1 MCPIPIHN
9 TKPFQND
16 TKMLMSQKVMG
27 ETLLK
32 NNNNIAESL
41 VGVPLILRTETSLN
55 YFRDP
60 MDRTKYM
67 AYVSQFKK
75 TVQFRGKSICSKPPY
90 VFNSHSLAQS
100 SPSHL
105 GPDQINLTIIIP
117 IVVWCVWYDKE
128 CVQQCI
134 WSAAII
140 PNKNTTRIRAHAM
153 LYHYANLPS
162 GNLYL
167 SINDSIG
174 GILMT
179 SELFLLGF
187 FSLRFAAEPFSMRTD
202 SEGELITDDATYT
215 SIKSGLGVVMG
226 TWLKN
231 VYGRGHLDNS
241 HVSQIDRLQ
250 NCGEFILYSLLSVFV
265 L

>member
-67 AYVSQFKK
+67 AYVSQFEK

-90 VFNSHSLAQS
+90 VFNSHSLVQS
-100 SPSHL
+100 SPNHL
-105 GPDQINLTIIIP
+105 GPDQIELTIIIP
-117 IVVWCVWYDKE
+117 IVAWCVWYDGCPDDKPPRESEYFKE

-140 PNKNTTRIRAHAM
+140 PNENTTRIRAHAM

-162 GNLYL
+162 GNA
-167 SINDSIG
+167 SSG
-174 GILMT
+174 G
-179 SELFLLGF
+179 
-187 FSLRFAAEPFSMRTD
+187 
-202 SEGELITDDATYT
+202 
-215 SIKSGLGVVMG
+215 
-226 TWLKN
+226 
-231 VYGRGHLDNS
+231 GRA
-241 HVSQIDRLQ
+241 V
-250 NCGEFILYSLLSVFV
+250 SLLFRGAASENW
-265 L
+265 